1 MEYSTEEKLEWIVYF
16 IYEFGKKY
24 DLTMKQ
30 AFGYLQR
37 FKAIDFIDKHYGY
50 AAVLS
55 QNGRG
60 VMMRLYHGT
69 TSDFN
74 EIDLT
79 KSKPGKDFG
88 RGFYLSAELEQAKDF
103 AQTRALLLGGSPVIA
118 SYEFDEKLLTSNELK
133 VKTFEDYTEEWA
145 NFILANRNNT
155 SNTSIHDYDVVIGP
169 IANDRVGIQLVRFS
183 NHDIDMSTLI
193 RKLKFMKGVTI
204 QYYFGTERAIKH
216 LKRL

>member
-1 MEYSTEEKLEWIVYF
+1 
-16 IYEFGKKY
+16 
-24 DLTMKQ
+24 
-30 AFGYLQR
+30 
-37 FKAIDFIDKHYGY
+37 
-50 AAVLS
+50 
-55 QNGRG
+55 
-60 VMMRLYHGT
+60 MMRLYHGT
-69 TSDFN
+69 TSDFG

-79 KSKPGKDFG
+79 KSKPCKDFG
-88 RGFYLSAELEQAKDF
+88 RGFYLSVEVEQAKDF
-103 AQTRALLLGGSPVIA
+103 AQTRALLLGGSPVIT
-118 SYEFDEKLLTSNELK
+118 SYESDERLLTSNELK

-155 SNTSIHDYDVVIGP
+155 SNTPIHDYDIVIGP
-169 IANDRVGIQLVRFS
+169 IANDRVGLRLVRFS